1 MRKNQ
6 NYLRKQFYNYSLVLL
21 VSLTVIMIFAMGL
34 LYREQYLQNIEVQ
47 SQLAFNVQ
55 NQIDSSLK
63 EMDKIINGLLFNKSF
78 VQSMKETNNSA
89 EYIDYNTQMME
100 KFISLDAPLFATFR
114 IIAFNDNAYYTLAK
128 TGESADYIK
137 EACKTYPWKEE
148 ILRAEGKKVVL
159 PPHVDDFDESR
170 ELVYSVARSISDGK
184 YYFGF
189 IEVQNLYSGLT
200 EIFRLNKA
208 SGSVAVYSQQGEIL
222 YPANRE
228 EDQVMLFDHIF
239 QGIEDRGMDE
249 GSFRLEGQQISYK
262 KSDYSGWVSIVYCPV
277 ISFVPYGMNLI
288 LLTLTVYV
296 VMALLALFM
305 IGRTARRMAAPLMEL
320 NQAISE
326 VTLDNM
332 SFKPHIST
340 SISEIDNI
348 NQSFQQM
355 LEHLKEAITR
365 SIQSQAGEERAN
377 YLALQAQMHPHTLY
391 NTLSMIESVSYMH
404 GDKEVSALCVC
415 LSQML
420 RYISDYSKREYTI
433 EDELTHLEQYATLA
447 RKRYEGKLDI
457 FIHADRELYSTVVP
471 KFTIQPLVENAVKHS
486 FATRIASLSIQVELM
501 TVPKGGWSL
510 AVTDNGPGFT
520 GDALEKIHVQFEECD
535 KSLEKHQDVIN
546 TKIGNL
552 GLSNIYVRCRI
563 LYGKRFRM
571 LAGNQENGGAYIKIT
586 VMGDEAV

>member
-1 MRKNQ
+1 
-6 NYLRKQFYNYSLVLL
+6 
-21 VSLTVIMIFAMGL
+21 
-34 LYREQYLQNIEVQ
+34 
-47 SQLAFNVQ
+47 
-55 NQIDSSLK
+55 
-63 EMDKIINGLLFNKSF
+63 
-78 VQSMKETNNSA
+78 
-89 EYIDYNTQMME
+89 MME

-159 PPHVDDFDESR
+159 SPHVDDFDESR

-200 EIFRLNKA
+200 EICRLNKA

-239 QGIEDRGMDE
+239 QGIEDRGLGE
-249 GSFRLEGQQISYK
+249 GSFRLKGQQISYK

-332 SFKPHIST
+332 SFKPDIST

-355 LEHLKEAITR
+355 LEHLKEAITSRRRER
-365 SIQSQAGEERAN
+365 SGQIILHFRRRCIPILCIIH
-377 YLALQAQMHPHTLY
+377 YL
-391 NTLSMIESVSYMH
+391 
-404 GDKEVSALCVC
+404 
-415 LSQML
+415 
-420 RYISDYSKREYTI
+420 
-433 EDELTHLEQYATLA
+433 
-447 RKRYEGKLDI
+447 
-457 FIHADRELYSTVVP
+457 
-471 KFTIQPLVENAVKHS
+471 
-486 FATRIASLSIQVELM
+486 
-501 TVPKGGWSL
+501 
-510 AVTDNGPGFT
+510 
-520 GDALEKIHVQFEECD
+520 
-535 KSLEKHQDVIN
+535 
-546 TKIGNL
+546 
-552 GLSNIYVRCRI
+552 
-563 LYGKRFRM
+563 
-571 LAGNQENGGAYIKIT
+571 
-586 VMGDEAV
+586 